1 MTASLSVIVTSCGAP
16 GTLRECL
23 ASLCAQPLAREIVV
37 ADCSP
42 ENPAG
47 SLAAVFPSVR
57 FLHFEGRRTVPQLR
71 WSALSHTRGEIV
83 AAVEGRC
90 VPASDWCAELVSAHE
105 AFPAVPVIG
114 GPVEIASPASAF
126 DLGLY
131 FSEYGLFCPP
141 VAAGETAKLSGA
153 NLSYKRA
160 ALEGSRDLLDSG
172 AWETLLH
179 ERWRRQGRSLRLCA
193 ATVVFRNSMSRNEAT
208 RQRFRYGRG
217 YAADRVA
224 GASAPARFLYAAA
237 SPVLPPLLTWR
248 AARRA
253 WATHRRAPFL
263 RSLPWLLFLNTA
275 WASGETAGYIAGKS
289 SEDRIF

>member
-1 MTASLSVIVTSCGAP
+1 MTVSLSVIVTSYNAP
-16 GTLRECL
+16 RTLRECL
-23 ASLCAQPLAREIVV
+23 DSLSAQPLAREIVV

-57 FLHFEGRRTVPQLR
+57 FLHFEGERAVPQLR
-71 WSALSHTRGEIV
+71 WAALSETRGEIV

-90 VPASDWCAELVSAHE
+90 VPASDWCAELLRAHE
-105 AFPAVPVIG
+105 AFPEVPAIG
-114 GPVEIASPASAF
+114 GPVGIAPPASAF

-141 VAAGETAKLSGA
+141 LQAGETARLSGA

-160 ALEGSRDLLDSG
+160 ALEESRDLLDAG

-179 ERWRRQGRSLRLCA
+179 DRWRKQGRSLRLCP
-193 ATVVFRNSMSRNEAT
+193 ATVVFRNTMAPGEAT
-208 RQRFRYGRG
+208 RQRFHYGRG

-224 GASAPARFLYAAA
+224 GASAPARLLYAAA
-237 SPVLPPLLTWR
+237 SPILPPLLTWR

-253 WATHRRAPFL
+253 WATNCRAPFL
-263 RSLPWLLFLNTA
+263 RSLPWLLFLNAA
-275 WASGETAGYIAGKS
+275 WAAGEATGYLAGKS
-289 SEDRIF
+289 PENRLR